1 MTDDVVAKAAAF
13 QEELQQ
19 SLRTINAGANAGA
32 NNAESN
38 NAEANNVEANNAD
51 ASPLRISTMTVQVKY
66 TPATD
71 IPLVPFQTAFFD
83 SVVQEEW
90 IPEFFGSGTLK
101 LQKKQDSFYNCI
113 LFTHTDAVAGA
124 GAKPKKTAIKLFC
137 NGTLHITGLSD
148 IRAVVDFAKRFTAFI
163 SRLTDVQLTVA
174 DFSIQLIN
182 GNFKIS
188 RRLLLKP
195 MYEKLLATT
204 QHLCRYNPEKHAGII
219 VQMMMADAHKVSV
232 IVFDTGSILISAFV
246 TGQQL
251 AEAHAFIVGF
261 IRDHAAAFERNAGY
275 SDGEGDEPKAKKR
288 CCRRRNGTAAAAAAA
303 DFDYGKFLVLK

>member
-1 MTDDVVAKAAAF
+1 
-13 QEELQQ
+13 
-19 SLRTINAGANAGA
+19 LRTINVGA
-32 NNAESN
+32 NNA
-38 NAEANNVEANNAD
+38 EANNAD

-83 SVVQEEW
+83 SVVQDEW

-113 LFTHTDAVAGA
+113 LFTHTDAVADAGNDDADADAGA

-288 CCRRRNGTAAAAAAA
+288 CCRCRNGTAATAT